1 MPEVVGILRICIVD
15 DDVLLVESILKGAN
29 CFIKCSLCLTEE
41 ILLVCFQFLV
51 AGPLMSR
58 QLVYCSCK
66 LIYDF
71 NSNWIELDDDAGEF
85 LLLLSI
91 SLSEVCETFTKLVI
105 AVDLEIVLQGVE
117 IGLPLV

>member
-1 MPEVVGILRICIVD
+1 
-15 DDVLLVESILKGAN
+15 
-29 CFIKCSLCLTEE
+29 
-41 ILLVCFQFLV
+41 
-51 AGPLMSR
+51 MSR